1 MKFKTESGTEYILK
15 DIEMQ
20 LHTTG
25 EPCPSVGPQGIPV
38 SVTYTGKLAR
48 IGAPLRDLST
58 GGYMDTPDEF
68 HSVEF
73 PRMPTI
79 GDRFI
84 YDHEVWAGCYST
96 PITVID
102 ELDPK

>member
-20 LHTTG
+20 IFPTG
-25 EPCPSVGPQGIPV
+25 ESCPSVGPQGIPV
-38 SVTYTGKLAR
+38 VVVYTGKLAR

-58 GGYMDTPDEF
+58 GGFMDTPDDF

-73 PRMPTI
+73 SKMPEV
-79 GDRFI
+79 GDRFV
-84 YDHEVWAGCYST
+84 YDHELWAGCYST

-102 ELDPK
+102 GLDPK